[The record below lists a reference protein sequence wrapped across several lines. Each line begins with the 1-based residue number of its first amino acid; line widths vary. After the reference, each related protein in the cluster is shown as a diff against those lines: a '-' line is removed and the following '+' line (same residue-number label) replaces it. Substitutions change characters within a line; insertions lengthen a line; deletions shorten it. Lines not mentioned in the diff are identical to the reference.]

1 MTTLN
6 IRRVLVLPVA
16 PEANTMYLVQGQN
29 GLVEIVITG
38 STAEVVKKVIDQ
50 ATVAQMITT
59 ALETALPEVGTA
71 GAQGPVVTTDAQG
84 RVVSSAELT
93 AEHVAAAGKLS
104 NNISGKADTATLA
117 DKATLADRATLA
129 DSATLADEASKT
141 TAALTINGEAF
152 DGSAAKSLEL
162 IPAAEKG
169 AANGVAT
176 LDSTGLVPANQ
187 LPSFVDDV
195 IEANTYEDLPGT
207 GEKGKLYV
215 LLGASAGGKSGD
227 VLRWSGSIY
236 VKVSDAASTS
246 DEADTLATARDFSI
260 IGDVTAEAQ
269 SFNGGADVVL
279 TAVLPAVG
287 TAGEQGPVVT
297 TDAKGRVSSSRA
309 LTEDDMPVL
318 TAVKVA
324 AAAGVDIGNPEW

>member
-1 MTTLN
+1 MATLN

-84 RVVSSAELT
+84 RVVSSADLT
-93 AEHVAAAGKLS
+93 AAHVAAAGKLS

-129 DSATLADEASKT
+129 DEASKT

-152 DGSAAKSLEL
+152 DGSVAKSLEL

-195 IEANTYEDLPGT
+195 IEANTYEDLPET

-309 LTEDDMPVL
+309 LTEDDMPTL
-318 TAVKVA
+318 TASKVA